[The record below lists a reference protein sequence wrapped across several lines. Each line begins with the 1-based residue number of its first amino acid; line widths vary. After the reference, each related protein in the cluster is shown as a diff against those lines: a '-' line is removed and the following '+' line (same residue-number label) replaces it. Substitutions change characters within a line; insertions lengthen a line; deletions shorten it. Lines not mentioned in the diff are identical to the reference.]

1 MSAVRS
7 RQRPPNFLCL
17 FSKINKVSNAAVVQL
32 VRISACH
39 AEGRG
44 FESRPLRHFLDS
56 LFKKMFVLTSM
67 FILASLKRELIR
79 KIKDFSLALGQSF
92 ALFIFVQG
100 A

>member
-7 RQRPPNFLCL
+7 RQRPPDFCD
-17 FSKINKVSNAAVVQL
+17 AAVVQL

-44 FESRPLRHFLDS
+44 FEPRPLRHFLDS

>member
-1 MSAVRS
+1 MTLTSEKKYS
-7 RQRPPNFLCL
+7 
-17 FSKINKVSNAAVVQL
+17 SAAVVQL

-44 FESRPLRHFLDS
+44 FEPRPLRHFLDS